1 MRCLEVEA
9 GRVFVVKSF
18 GATRS
23 TRRFGVGNYS
33 TAFGSI
39 STSSINIGFWNN
51 YWMQTDQLHYLQY

>member
-1 MRCLEVEA
+1 MALSSSLESPWMRCLEVEA

-39 STSSINIGFWNN
+39 SSTEYKQSLF
-51 YWMQTDQLHYLQY
+51 Q